1 LRLLPRVNA
10 SILFL
15 GSGTS
20 MGVPTLGCSC
30 RVCTSRDP
38 RDQRLRP
45 SIAIEWQQ
53 EGAELA
59 SHRVVIDT
67 GPDLRQQALRF
78 GIRNVDAVLYTHA
91 HADHIL
97 GLDDLRPL
105 SFSHRE
111 HKMPLY
117 ANATTAEVIER
128 VFSYT
133 FSPDATYPTR
143 ARVEMRRLNGPVDV
157 AGVTFT
163 PVPLL
168 HGRLEVTGYRFGN
181 AAYLTDMNRVPDAS
195 LPLLEGV
202 EVVVLDA
209 LRPQPHPTHATIP
222 EAIDWAQR
230 IGARETWFTHMS
242 HEVMHAEMDR
252 QLPPSIR
259 LAYDGLRVPI
269 EV

>member
-1 LRLLPRVNA
+1 
-10 SILFL
+10 
-15 GSGTS
+15 

-30 RVCTSRDP
+30 RVCTSTDP

-45 SIAIEWQQ
+45 SVAVEWQQ
-53 EGAELA
+53 DGNE
-59 SHRVVIDT
+59 HRILIDT
-67 GPDLRQQALRF
+67 GPDFRQQALRF
-78 GIRNVDAVLYTHA
+78 GIRNIDAVFYTHP

-105 SFSHRE
+105 TFAHRD

-117 ANATTAEVIER
+117 ADAATADVLER

-133 FSPDATYPTR
+133 FSANATYPTR
-143 ARVEMRRLNGPVDV
+143 ARVELRRLNGAVDV
-157 AGVTFT
+157 AGATFT

-168 HGRLEVTGYRFGN
+168 HGKLGVTGYRFGN
-181 AAYLTDMNRVPDAS
+181 AAYLTDMNNVPDAS
-195 LPLLEGV
+195 MPLLEGV

-209 LRPQPHPTHATIP
+209 LRPQPHPTHATIS
-222 EAIDWAQR
+222 EAIGWAQR

-242 HEVMHAEMDR
+242 HEVMHAEMDP
-252 QLPPSIR
+252 QLPASIR

-269 EV
+269 EL